1 MLLAALAA
9 RGGFSTFYLQEKG
22 LLVRFFRQFL
32 ANAKT
37 DPTGYETLKRVLGEK
52 DMLEFKQKWEKFVLG
67 LRTP

>member
-1 MLLAALAA
+1 MLLAALVA
-9 RGGFSTFYLQEKG
+9 GNGSSTFYLQEKG